1 MMSRFKK
8 ESQEVLYAHG
18 DVTYLSMKDTEM
30 LKSKASGN
38 ERKRMRICTHA
49 SHLDPLHE
57 MLICLR
63 RGSYIQPHRHV
74 DKSESFHVVE
84 GLLSVVLFTNDG
96 EVSQVITLGDYASG
110 YPFYY
115 RLSSSLYHTVVI
127 HSEYALF
134 HEVTNGPFNQISTE
148 YPTWAPS
155 QDDSDSIG
163 NFLLKIER
171 FANDKLNKH

>member
-1 MMSRFKK
+1 MMDGFRE
-8 ESQEVLYAHG
+8 ESPEVLYSQG
-18 DVTYLSMKDTEM
+18 DVTVLSMKDTGM

-57 MLICLR
+57 MLICLG

-74 DKSESFHVVE
+74 DKFESFHVVE
-84 GLLSVVLFTNDG
+84 GLLSVLLFTNDG

-134 HEVTNGPFNQISTE
+134 HEVTNGPFKPNDTE

-155 QDDSDSIG
+155 QDDSNSIG
-163 NFLLKIER
+163 NFLIKIER
-171 FANDKLNKH
+171 FADDQLNNP